1 MISVQNIRSGI
12 ISLVL
17 GVSSILLSSTVIAAE
32 RITFNV
38 APFGQFKIMVSDL
51 EAFAAEGEISAEL
64 AYYLDRLPPQQ
75 LEKLPEL
82 LSTPLEFDPL
92 TISKFSN
99 SSIGEAVI
107 KNFGKGI
114 RVDVQGNGFYAL
126 RGAIIAAAFDDQG
139 LTLMNLLHQFPLET
153 IHLDLKVLTQYLERR
168 TKLAENREIIRQ
180 TWFTDNQ
187 QQYRAA
193 KNYKTELNQNQE
205 LNQDQDHNQ
214 ALVLGI
220 PGKQTWNK
228 QTIAY
233 RNPRRPKPGYFDLYQ
248 PVAEQSAPLIVI
260 SHGLASSRQTFAYL
274 GEHLASHGFAV
285 AVIEHDDISLNKF
298 DQFLAGTTKFPE
310 PNNLIDQPLDVKY
323 VLDRLE
329 QEPNINTQQVGV
341 VGQSFGGYTSLA
353 LAGGELVAD
362 VAATECQPESY
373 QDVLLDLS
381 SLAKCTFNQL
391 HKSRL
396 ELRDPRIKAAIAIN
410 PMAKIFGETGMSSIQ
425 VPTMMISGTNDLIM
439 PPVAEQ
445 IRPFSWLDENL
456 DKYLVLVKPGTHFS
470 FLQEGL
476 GILPV
481 PDAAVGPSPTNAHPA
496 LKAISTAFFQVYLNQ
511 QTEYKTY
518 LESDQSDDG
527 NMLRF
532 HQVTNNAFKF
542 SIIRSLSKTQLQELF
557 NQSNIS
563 RSSHQRSLKK

>member
-1 MISVQNIRSGI
+1 MISVQNIRSGL

-17 GVSSILLSSTVIAAE
+17 GVSSILLSSTVRAAE

-64 AYYLDRLPPQQ
+64 AYYLNRLPPQQ
-75 LEKLPEL
+75 LARLPEL

-180 TWFTDNQ
+180 AWFTDNQ
-187 QQYRAA
+187 QQYQVSQ
-193 KNYKTELNQNQE
+193 NYKAELN
-205 LNQDQDHNQ
+205 LSQDQDHNQ
-214 ALVLGI
+214 TPDLRILG
-220 PGKQTWNK
+220 KYAWNK

-233 RNPRRPKPGYFDLYQ
+233 RNPRRLKTGYFDLYQ
-248 PVAEQSAPLIVI
+248 PIAEQSVPLIVI

-285 AVIEHDDISLNKF
+285 AVIEHDDISLKKF
-298 DQFLAGTTKFPE
+298 DRFLAGTSKFPE

-329 QEPNINTQQVGV
+329 QEPKINTQQVGMI
-341 VGQSFGGYTSLA
+341 GQSFGGYTSLA

-362 VAATECQPESY
+362 VAATECQPENY

-391 HKSRL
+391 DKSRL
-396 ELRDPRIKAAIAIN
+396 ELGDPRIKAAIAIN
-410 PMAKIFGETGMSSIQ
+410 PMAKIFGEAGMSSIQ

-476 GILPV
+476 GVLPV
-481 PDAAVGPSPTNAHPA
+481 PDTVVGPSPSNAHPA

-511 QTEYKTY
+511 QVKYKTY
-518 LESDQSDDG
+518 LESDKSDDE
-527 NMLRF
+527 NMFRF
-532 HQVTNNAFKF
+532 PQVTNDAFKF
-542 SIIRSLSKTQLQELF
+542 SLIRSLTKTQLQELF
-557 NQSNIS
+557 NQSNIP
-563 RSSHQRSLKK
+563 RSSHQSSLKK

>member
-1 MISVQNIRSGI
+1 MISVQNIRSGL

-17 GVSSILLSSTVIAAE
+17 GVSSILLSSTVTAAE
-32 RITFNV
+32 RITFNIE
-38 APFGQFKIMVSDL
+38 PFGQFKIMVSDL

-64 AYYLDRLPPQQ
+64 AYYLNRLPPQQ
-75 LEKLPEL
+75 LDKLPEL
-82 LSTPLEFDPL
+82 LSTPLQFDPL

-107 KNFGKGI
+107 KNLGKGI

-139 LTLMNLLHQFPLET
+139 LTLMNLLHQFPSET
-153 IHLDLKVLTQYLERR
+153 IHLDLKVLAQYLERR

-180 TWFTDNQ
+180 TWFAENQ
-187 QQYRAA
+187 RRHQGS
-193 KNYKTELNQNQE
+193 KNYKVELNQSQD
-205 LNQDQDHNQ
+205 QDQDHNQ
-214 ALVLGI
+214 TPDLRI
-220 PGKQTWNK
+220 PGKHTWNK

-233 RNPRRPKPGYFDLYQ
+233 RNPRRPKTGYFDLYQ
-248 PVAEQSAPLIVI
+248 PIAEQSVPLIVI

-298 DQFLAGTTKFPE
+298 DRFLAGTSKFPE

-329 QEPNINTQQVGV
+329 QQPKINTQQVGM
-341 VGQSFGGYTSLA
+341 VGQSFGGYASLA

-362 VAATECQPESY
+362 VAATECQPENY
-373 QDVLLDLS
+373 QNVLLDLS
-381 SLAKCTFNQL
+381 SLAQCTFNQL
-391 HKSRL
+391 HKSQL
-396 ELRDPRIKAAIAIN
+396 KLRDSRIKAAIAIN
-410 PMAKIFGETGMSSIQ
+410 PMAKIFGEAGMSSIQ

-445 IRPFSWLDENL
+445 LRPFSWLDENL
-456 DKYLVLVKPGTHFS
+456 DKYLVLVKSGTHFS

-481 PDAAVGPSPTNAHPA
+481 PDNVVGPSPSNAHPA

-511 QTEYKTY
+511 QVEYKTY

-527 NMLRF
+527 NMFRF
-532 HQVTNNAFKF
+532 HQVTNDAFKF
-542 SIIRSLSKTQLQELF
+542 SIIRSLTKTQLQELF

-563 RSSHQRSLKK
+563 RSSQQNS